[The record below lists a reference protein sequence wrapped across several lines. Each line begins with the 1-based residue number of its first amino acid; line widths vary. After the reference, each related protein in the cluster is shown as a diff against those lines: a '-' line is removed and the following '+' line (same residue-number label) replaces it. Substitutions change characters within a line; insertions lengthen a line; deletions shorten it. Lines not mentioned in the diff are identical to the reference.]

1 MGAGWCGLTL
11 MAVRRSCSSSLSL
24 SEKDKLPGLVS
35 SSFCRCP
42 SVGTGRGREEEGREV
57 GKEGGREEIRK
68 RIVEGVFSYLPPSL
82 RPQGELVGIAAWA
95 GGPGPSFI
103 TLAPG
108 RSLSLGLGMHPAL
121 CVYPRWAEREILGS
135 GTDYSGLGK
144 KPVACWLLATG

>member
-57 GKEGGREEIRK
+57 GKEEGREGRDQK
-68 RIVEGVFSYLPPSL
+68 THCGGGLFSSSPLPSP
-82 RPQGELVGIAAWA
+82 
-95 GGPGPSFI
+95 
-103 TLAPG
+103 
-108 RSLSLGLGMHPAL
+108 
-121 CVYPRWAEREILGS
+121 PR
-135 GTDYSGLGK
+135 
-144 KPVACWLLATG
+144 